1 MDAPDLSIVV
11 LAYRSSETITGFV
24 DSLVASLETEKLS
37 WEIILVGNYFEG
49 IGDKTPEV
57 VKNIADQDLRIKAVV
72 HIKKGMMGWDMKT
85 GLRVATGKT
94 LAVIDGDGQ
103 MPGDDVIRVYHLMK
117 ENGLDLAKTY
127 RRKRDDGP
135 YRRLISFVY
144 NFIFKILF
152 PGLKAWDI
160 NSKPKIM
167 TRDFFEKIEL
177 GSNGW
182 FIDAEIMILARRFH
196 AKIGEIDTVFHD
208 INSRPSFVKP
218 LSILEFIGNLLWYR
232 LKEFCIRKN

>member
-1 MDAPDLSIVV
+1 MDAPDISIVV
-11 LAYRSSETITGFV
+11 LAYRSSEKITDFV
-24 DSLVASLETEKLS
+24 DSLVDSMENEKLL

-49 IGDKTPEV
+49 IGDQTPEV
-57 VKNIADQDLRIKAVV
+57 VKNVASKDPRIKAVV
-72 HIKKGMMGWDMKT
+72 EIKEGMMGWDMKT
-85 GLRVATGKT
+85 GLQVATGKT

-103 MPGDDVIRVYHLMK
+103 MPADDVIRVYHLMK

-127 RRKRDDGP
+127 RAKRNDGSYRK
-135 YRRLISFVY
+135 LISLVY

-152 PGLKAWDI
+152 PGLNVWDI

-177 GSNGW
+177 NSNGW
-182 FIDAEIMILARRFH
+182 FIDAEIMILARRLY

-208 INSRPSFVKP
+208 IDSRPSFVKP
-218 LSILEFIGNLLWYR
+218 LSILEFLGNLLWYR
-232 LKEFCIRKN
+232 LKEFWPKNK